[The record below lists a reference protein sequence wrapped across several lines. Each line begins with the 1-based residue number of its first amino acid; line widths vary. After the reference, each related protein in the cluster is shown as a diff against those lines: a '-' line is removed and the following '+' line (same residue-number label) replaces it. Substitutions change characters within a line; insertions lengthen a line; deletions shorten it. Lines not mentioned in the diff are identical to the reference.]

1 MNQKRKYTAPV
12 TERHDVEVETMLALS
27 IIGGIDAGQDGEVLG
42 TDEKDWDIW
51 AE

>member
-12 TERHDVEVETMLALS
+12 IERHNVEVETMLALS
-27 IIGGIDAGQDGEVLG
+27 IIGGTDAGQNGEVLG
-42 TDEKDWDIW
+42 SDEKNWDIW